1 MYYLDQNCL
10 ANSDENVNF
19 DIGITGTS
27 NLTTTLR
34 APAIAAKGHYYG
46 LSEQASSSKP
56 DIVDSNGSQIE
67 ASATNDDTYIGV
79 EQMTGVSLISMERL
93 FFNMVLYGD
102 DLFKKFA
109 PEIPTDYG
117 YFFPLAYRSRE
128 MVWSED
134 QVEDTFGSLIR
145 LQKCKWIF
153 LAILL
158 FLGIVALVMALV
170 CCRKYRRIRQHF
182 PPSVHE

>member
-56 DIVDSNGSQIE
+56 DIVDSNGS
-67 ASATNDDTYIGV
+67 
-79 EQMTGVSLISMERL
+79 
-93 FFNMVLYGD
+93 
-102 DLFKKFA
+102 
-109 PEIPTDYG
+109 
-117 YFFPLAYRSRE
+117 
-128 MVWSED
+128 
-134 QVEDTFGSLIR
+134 
-145 LQKCKWIF
+145 
-153 LAILL
+153 
-158 FLGIVALVMALV
+158 
-170 CCRKYRRIRQHF
+170 
-182 PPSVHE
+182 